1 LRLSVDYEAL
11 QPRLEALLL
20 RHQGDIDRAAALEK
34 RVARIVRQYPMQVCM
49 LLLPTWAQATVTYDC
64 PTQVDSLSELFVAW
78 DETLRVAE
86 DRVGKLEKE
95 QEERSRRG
103 YD

>member
-1 LRLSVDYEAL
+1 VVKLNFCDRPVDYEAL

-34 RVARIVRQYPMQVCM
+34 RVARIVRQYTM
-49 LLLPTWAQATVTYDC
+49 
-64 PTQVDSLSELFVAW
+64 QVDSLSELFVAW